1 MIMLTKPLVLGSGS
15 PRRKEILEKAGFQF
29 SVEVKPTNESF
40 SESMPVGEVASYIS
54 AQKVNEFGDEYND
67 KIVLCSDTV
76 VILNG
81 EIMNKPID
89 VSEAAMMLKTLS
101 GNQHKV
107 ITGVSV
113 KVNGE
118 VNSFSDECFVNFEEL
133 SDAEIDYYIKTCK
146 PFDKAGAYG
155 IQDFIGMAKISK
167 LEGSFYT
174 VMGLPV
180 HKVYQALQPYI
191 RWNS

>member
-1 MIMLTKPLVLGSGS
+1 MLTKPLVLGSGS

-29 SVEVKPTNESF
+29 SVEVKPTDESF
-40 SESMPVGEVASYIS
+40 PKSMPVGEVASYLS
-54 AQKVNEFGDEYND
+54 AQKVTEFGDEYND

-118 VNSFSDECFVNFEEL
+118 INSFSDECFVNFEEL
-133 SDAEIDYYIKTCK
+133 SDSEINYYIKTCK

-191 RWNS
+191 QWNL

>member
-1 MIMLTKPLVLGSGS
+1 MLLIKPLVLGSGS

-29 SVEVKPTNESF
+29 DVEVKPTDESF
-40 SESMPVGEVASYIS
+40 PETMPAEEVAVYLSHK
-54 AQKVNEFGDEYND
+54 KVSEFGTDYNG

-76 VILNG
+76 VILNE
-81 EIMNKPID
+81 EILNKPLDTI
-89 VSEAAMMLKTLS
+89 EARKMLRTLS
-101 GNQHKV
+101 GNKHKV
-107 ITGVSV
+107 ITGVSI

-118 VNSFSDECFVNFEEL
+118 VISFSDECLVTFEEL
-133 SDAEIDYYIKTCK
+133 SDLEIDYYIKTCM

-180 HKVYQALQPYI
+180 HKVYEALVPFI
-191 RWNS
+191 RWK